1 MQRQLFLAA
10 YDITEPRRRCA
21 ALKCVRGFATGG
33 QKSVHE
39 LWLTEGD
46 RRGLLAGMA
55 QVLDVGDRFLLLRLD
70 PRSRTLLAGR
80 AQAPAD
86 PGHFYIA

>member
-1 MQRQLFLAA
+1 MHRQLFLAA
-10 YDITEPRRRCA
+10 YDITEPRRRSA
-21 ALKCVRGFATGG
+21 ALKLVRGCATGG

-46 RRGLLAGMA
+46 KRGLLAGMKV
-55 QVLDVGDRFLLLRLD
+55 VLDRGDRFLLLKLD

-80 AQAPAD
+80 GQAPAD
-86 PGHFYIA
+86 PGHFYIG